1 MANDKTKKKAADLSD
16 SIKAGYKAATE
27 EHGKFLASTPCAEL
41 LQFIAERVTAA
52 EESGQPLNVEVQL
65 NAEGIKHPQK
75 AQRIGKFIE
84 LLQDETKDSG
94 HPLAV
99 VNGRVCYY
107 NGANWEPLNNLDFG
121 YFLTRAARLL
131 GVDRYN
137 AIYCDFV
144 TNSAKSF
151 EIACRADIVPRAAA
165 NLLNCKNGTVEIHAD
180 GTAEL
185 RGHSWRDGL
194 LYVLPYDYDPQATAP
209 KWERF
214 LNEVLPDDCDRANLQ
229 EYCGSLFAPINHEK
243 IAYLYG
249 ATGRNGK
256 TTAKDIICGVLGK
269 ANVSYE
275 SLESLTA
282 ESTSSTGN
290 AARAALEGKLLNAC
304 GEVNQKITN
313 SSILK
318 TLASRE
324 ILSVRPPYQAHT
336 REISDYARLLFCAN
350 ELPVFTQG
358 AASAEARRFLFIEFA
373 QRIPAAK
380 VNRNLA
386 REIIAEELPGVL
398 NWMIEG
404 LKRLVT
410 QGGAF
415 TPNPNAENITAQF
428 LEGTNSAYAYLR
440 NYGLKPVTRGN
451 KIKYPQAREVLIEN
465 GALYGNKLE
474 FAAPASEGIDSYT
487 QFCRITGRQPQGR
500 NKFLQ
505 LLQQLRYS
513 TKRTERGRYVE
524 FLVLSA
530 EELEKER
537 EPRNSDLT
545 LWQ

>member
-1 MANDKTKKKAADLSD
+1 MANNKTKEKAADLSD

-27 EHGKFLASTPCAEL
+27 ERGKFLASTPCAEL
-41 LQFIAERVTAA
+41 LQLIAERVTAA
-52 EESGQPLNVEVQL
+52 DESGQPLNVEDL
-65 NAEGIKHPQK
+65 LKAEGIKNPQK
-75 AQRIGKFIE
+75 VQRCSKFIE
-84 LLQDETKDSG
+84 LIQAVTKDSG

-107 NGANWEPLNNLDFG
+107 NGIYWEYVNNLDFG
-121 YFLTRAARLL
+121 YFLTRAALLL

-144 TNSAKSF
+144 NNAAKSF

-185 RGHSWRDGL
+185 RGHNWRDGL
-194 LYVLPYDYDPQATAP
+194 LNVLPYDYDPQATAP
-209 KWERF
+209 RWARF
-214 LNEVLPDDCDRANLQ
+214 LSEVLPDDRDRANLQ

-256 TTAKDIICGVLGK
+256 TTAKDIICAVLGN
-269 ANVSYE
+269 ANVSNE
-275 SLESLTA
+275 SLESLT
-282 ESTSSTGN
+282 ERGGTGE

-304 GEVNQKITN
+304 GEVEHKISS

-318 TLASRE
+318 KLASRE
-324 ILSVRPPYQAHT
+324 RLAVRPPYQSHT

-350 ELPVFTQG
+350 DLPVFTQG

-404 LKRLVT
+404 LKRLVA

-451 KIKYPQAREVLIEN
+451 KIKYPQARVVLIEN

>member
-41 LQFIAERVTAA
+41 LQIIAERVTAA
-52 EESGQPLNVEVQL
+52 DESGQPLNVEDL
-65 NAEGIKHPQK
+65 LKAEGIKNPQK
-75 AQRIGKFIE
+75 VQRCSKFIE
-84 LLQDETKDSG
+84 LIQAVTKDSG

-99 VNGRVCYY
+99 VNGRICYY
-107 NGANWEPLNNLDFG
+107 NGIYWEYVNNLDFG
-121 YFLTRAARLL
+121 YFLTRAALLL

-144 TNSAKSF
+144 NNAAKSF

-194 LYVLPYDYDPQATAP
+194 LNVLPYDYDPQATAP
-209 KWERF
+209 RWARF
-214 LNEVLPDDCDRANLQ
+214 LNEVLPDDRDQANLQ

-256 TTAKDIICGVLGK
+256 TTAKDIICAVLGN
-269 ANVSYE
+269 ANVSNE
-275 SLESLTA
+275 SLESLT
-282 ESTSSTGN
+282 ERGGTGE

-304 GEVNQKITN
+304 GEVEHKISS

-318 TLASRE
+318 KLASRE
-324 ILSVRPPYQAHT
+324 RLAVRPPYQSHT

-350 ELPVFTQG
+350 DLPVFTQG

-404 LKRLVT
+404 MKRLVA

-415 TPNPNAENITAQF
+415 TPNPNAEIITAQF
-428 LEGTNSAYAYLR
+428 LEGSNSVFAYLR

-451 KIKYPQAREVLIEN
+451 KIKYPHAREIQIEN

-474 FAAPASEGIDSYT
+474 FAAPAYESIDSYT
-487 QFCRITGRQPQGR
+487 QFCRVNGRLPQGR
-500 NKFLQ
+500 NTFLQ
-505 LLQQLRYS
+505 SLQQLGYS
-513 TKRTERGRYVE
+513 TKRTERGRCVE